1 MGGTMRF
8 DEIGYWSEVKLD
20 IVKEYAAAYSRILS
34 SQKSP
39 SLHHIYIDAFAGSGI
54 HISKSTGEYVQ
65 GSPMNALLIRP
76 PFKEYHLIDFDSK
89 KVELLRDLAADYQN
103 VTLYKGDCNK
113 LLLEKVFP
121 RAKFTDF
128 KRALCMLDPYGLH
141 LNWEVMLTA
150 GQMKSIE
157 IFLNFPVMD
166 MNMNVLWNDPG
177 KVDPHQAARMT
188 AFWGDESWRQA
199 AYDTTGNLFG
209 LEEKTDNKTV
219 AEAFRKRLKRV
230 AGFSYVPEPI
240 PMRNEKGA
248 TIYYLFFA
256 SQNSKGEEIVSYIFN
271 KYRDRGLS

>member
-1 MGGTMRF
+1 M
-8 DEIGYWSEVKLD
+8 
-20 IVKEYAAAYSRILS
+20 
-34 SQKSP
+34 
-39 SLHHIYIDAFAGSGI
+39 
-54 HISKSTGEYVQ
+54 HISKNTGEFIP
-65 GSPMNALLIRP
+65 GSPMNALLIEP
-76 PFKEYHLIDFDSK
+76 PFKEYHLIDFDSE
-89 KVELLRDLAADYQN
+89 KVDLLREIASAYPN
-103 VTLYKGDCNK
+103 ITVHEGDCNRI
-113 LLLEKVFP
+113 LLETVFP
-121 RAKFTDF
+121 KAKFTDY

-141 LNWEVMLTA
+141 LNWEVMLTTA
-150 GQMKSIE
+150 QMKSIE

-177 KVDPHQAARMT
+177 KVDPQQAARMT

-209 LEEKTDNKTV
+209 LEEKTDNKTI
-219 AEAFRKRLKRV
+219 AEAFRQRLRKV

-271 KYRDRGLS
+271 KYRNRGIS

>member
-1 MGGTMRF
+1 MRF

-20 IVKEYAAAYSRILS
+20 IVKEYAAAYSKILS
-34 SQKSP
+34 AQKSP

-54 HISKSTGEYVQ
+54 HISKNTGEYVQ
-65 GSPMNALLIRP
+65 GSPMNALLIMP
-76 PFKEYHLIDFDSK
+76 PFKEYHLIDFDSD
-89 KVELLRDLAADYQN
+89 KVDSLRESVADYQN
-103 VTLYKGDCNK
+103 VTVYEGNCNE

-121 RAKFTDF
+121 HAKFADY

-177 KVDPHQAARMT
+177 KVDPQQAARMT
-188 AFWGDESWRQA
+188 AFWGDESWREA
-199 AYDTTGNLFG
+199 AYNTSGNLFDI
-209 LEEKTDNKTV
+209 EEKTDNDTV
-219 AEAFRKRLKRV
+219 AEAFRQRLRKV

-271 KYRDRGLS
+271 KYRNRGIS